1 MSSRYQDATESLR
14 QTPKTWAI
22 TGAAGFIGSNL
33 VEALLSLGQRVV
45 ALDDFSTGSRT
56 NLAEAGSDNPR
67 FRLITGDIRDPG
79 ACAGAMAGADYVL
92 HHAALGSVPWS
103 VEDPLRTHEVNVT
116 GFLNMLIA
124 CRDAG
129 VARMVYAGSSASYG
143 DCDLVP
149 AVEDRLG
156 APLSPYA
163 ASKTTNEIYA
173 AGFAQTY
180 GLASVSLR
188 YFNVFGPRQDPEG
201 AYAAVIPKWIAALLR
216 GEPIQINGDGATTRD
231 FCYVANVVQ
240 ANILAATQPMEAPHR
255 VYNIACGTQ
264 VSLNQLL
271 ESLAGGLSDLGLN
284 PQVDARHG
292 PFRTG
297 DVRFSQADIARARG
311 ELGFAPTHDL
321 AAGLAEAMPWY
332 CALCGVTPPRG

>member
-1 MSSRYQDATESLR
+1 MTTRYDTAIDALR
-14 QTPKTWAI
+14 RSPKTWTV

-33 VEALLSLGQRVV
+33 VEALLALGQHVM
-45 ALDDFSTGSRT
+45 ALDNFSTGSQK
-56 NLAEAGSDNPR
+56 NLAEAGADTDG

-79 ACAGAMAGADYVL
+79 ACVDAVAGADYVL
-92 HHAALGSVPWS
+92 HQAALGSVPWS

-129 VARMVYAGSSASYG
+129 VERMVYAGSSASYG
-143 DCDLVP
+143 DCELVP
-149 AVEDRLG
+149 AIEDRLG
-156 APLSPYA
+156 VPLSPYA

-180 GLASVSLR
+180 GFHSVGLR

-216 GEPIQINGDGATTRD
+216 GDPIQINGDGETTRD

-240 ANILAATQPMEAPHR
+240 ANVLAATQPMEPPHR
-255 VYNIACGTQ
+255 VFNIACGTQ
-264 VSLNQLL
+264 ISLNLLL
-271 ESLAGGLSDLGLN
+271 ESLARGLSDLGLN
-284 PQVDARHG
+284 PQVEARHG

-297 DVRFSQADIARARG
+297 DVRFSEADIARAQA

-332 CALCGVTPPRG
+332 CELCGVTPPRG